1 MKHRVLLA
9 LAPAAAAVAIAGC
22 GGGSGA
28 PSPAAA
34 PTSRSGA
41 SGSGATVTLTH
52 SKLGSYLSDGKG
64 RSLYL
69 FEADKSTK
77 STCSSACASIWPPL
91 TASGAVKPG
100 TGVSAPLL
108 STTKRT
114 DGSTEITYNGHPLY
128 YYVGDDRPGRTTG
141 QGLNQFGAKWYLV
154 AANGN
159 KFDRNGS

>member
-1 MKHRVLLA
+1 MKHRLLAA
-9 LAPAAAAVAIAGC
+9 LAPAAAAVAIASC
-22 GGGSGA
+22 GGGSGG
-28 PSPAAA
+28 SPHAT
-34 PTSRSGA
+34 PTPRSGA
-41 SGSGATVTLTH
+41 SGSGATITLTQ

-69 FEADKSTK
+69 FEADKGTS

-100 TGVSAPLL
+100 TGVSASLL
-108 STTKRT
+108 GITKRT
-114 DGSTEITYNGHPLY
+114 DGSAEVTYNGHPLY
-128 YYVGDDRPGRTTG
+128 YYVGDDRRGQTTG

-159 KFDRNGS
+159 KIHSDGS